1 MCWCRENIKCLPC
14 IILSRLICVDAS
26 RENVNC
32 LACIYLN
39 EYKIAVAAFTLHA
52 NDAKII
58 KVCSFFGRNFIS
70 RNAIKIEIFSLIFLM
85 WYKLPFLLKSWN
97 IYCNKILW
105 CGIFSPEYGFILF
118 GMIIIKYYTLV
129 KLSKTKLKTSLTT
142 SKKIKTVGQ

>member
-1 MCWCRENIKCLPC
+1 MQREYELYSFYIIIYLSSRLICVHASRVNMNCLACILLSRLICVDSSRENIKCLAC

-70 RNAIKIEIFSLIFLM
+70 RNAIKREIFSLIFLM
-85 WYKLPFLLKSWN
+85 
-97 IYCNKILW
+97 
-105 CGIFSPEYGFILF
+105 
-118 GMIIIKYYTLV
+118 
-129 KLSKTKLKTSLTT
+129 
-142 SKKIKTVGQ
+142 